1 MEQRSKPFVTIVL
14 KWVAALLAVTLVL
27 IYLAP
32 VVLRLREPALS
43 IVVLIGI
50 VMMLVDL
57 WQSLRS
63 KED

>member
-1 MEQRSKPFVTIVL
+1 MTWAL
-14 KWVAALLAVTLVL
+14 KILAGILAIALMLT
-27 IYLAP
+27 YLAP
-32 VVLRLREPALS
+32 VVLKLRQPALT
-43 IVVLIGI
+43 IVVLIGL

>member
-1 MEQRSKPFVTIVL
+1 MAYKIIAGI
-14 KWVAALLAVTLVL
+14 VAACLLL
-27 IYLAP
+27 IYMAP
-32 VVLRLREPALS
+32 VVLRLKDTALW
-43 IVVLIGI
+43 IVAGIGV

>member
-1 MEQRSKPFVTIVL
+1 MVFKIL
-14 KWVAALLAVTLVL
+14 AGIVAAVL
-27 IYLAP
+27 FLGYMAP
-32 VVLRLREPALS
+32 VVLKLKDTALWS
-43 IVVLIGI
+43 VALVGA